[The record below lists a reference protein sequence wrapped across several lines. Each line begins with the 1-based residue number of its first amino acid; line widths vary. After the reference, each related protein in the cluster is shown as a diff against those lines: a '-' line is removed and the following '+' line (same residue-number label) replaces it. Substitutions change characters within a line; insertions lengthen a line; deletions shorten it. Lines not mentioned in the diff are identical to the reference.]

1 MKHAAVVTQFIIEEF
16 LPDVGTN
23 ELDSDYDLVDGGV
36 IDSLGLLKTIAWLED
51 CFDLRV
57 EEIDLD
63 LDPDSF
69 RSVGSISR
77 FIEQAQQHRTDA
89 H

>member
-1 MKHAAVVTQFIIEEF
+1 MNHAAVVTQFIIEEF
-16 LPDVGTN
+16 LPDVGPN
-23 ELDSDYDLVDGGV
+23 ELDADYDLVDGGV

-51 CFDLRV
+51 RFDVRV
-57 EEIDLD
+57 EEFD

-77 FIEQAQQHRTDA
+77 FIDQAQPQRTDA

>member
-16 LPDVGTN
+16 LPDVGAN

-51 CFDLRV
+51 RFDVRV
-57 EEIDLD
+57 EEFD

-77 FIEQAQQHRTDA
+77 FIDQAQLHRTDA

>member
-16 LPDVGTN
+16 LPDVGAS

-51 CFDLRV
+51 RFDLRV
-57 EEIDLD
+57 EEID

-77 FIEQAQQHRTDA
+77 FIERAQQHRTDS

>member
-1 MKHAAVVTQFIIEEF
+1 MNHAAVVTQFIIEEF
-16 LPDVGTN
+16 LPDVGAD

-51 CFDLRV
+51 RFDVRV
-57 EEIDLD
+57 EEFD

-77 FIEQAQQHRTDA
+77 FIEQAQPQRTDA
-89 H
+89 R

>member
-1 MKHAAVVTQFIIEEF
+1 MKHTAVVTQFIIEEF
-16 LPDVGTN
+16 LPDVGAN

-51 CFDLRV
+51 RFDVRV
-57 EEIDLD
+57 EEFD

-77 FIEQAQQHRTDA
+77 FIDQAQLHRTDA

>member
-1 MKHAAVVTQFIIEEF
+1 MNHAAVVTQFIIEEF
-16 LPDVGTN
+16 LPDVGPN
-23 ELDSDYDLVDGGV
+23 ELDADYDLVDGGV

-51 CFDLRV
+51 RFDVRV
-57 EEIDLD
+57 EEFD

-77 FIEQAQQHRTDA
+77 FIDQAQLQRTDA

>member
-16 LPDVGTN
+16 LPDVGAG

-51 CFDLRV
+51 RFDLRV
-57 EEIDLD
+57 EEID

-77 FIEQAQQHRTDA
+77 FIERAQQHRTDS

>member
-16 LPDVGTN
+16 LPDVGAN

-51 CFDLRV
+51 RFDLRV

-63 LDPDSF
+63 PDSL
-69 RSVGSISR
+69 RTVRSISG
-77 FIEQAQQHRTDA
+77 FIERAQQHRTES

>member
-1 MKHAAVVTQFIIEEF
+1 MNHAAVVTQFIIEEF
-16 LPDVGTN
+16 LPDVGPN
-23 ELDSDYDLVDGGV
+23 ELDADYDLVDGGV

-51 CFDLRV
+51 RFDVRV
-57 EEIDLD
+57 EEFD

-77 FIEQAQQHRTDA
+77 FIDQAQPQRTDA
-89 H
+89 L

>member
-16 LPDVGTN
+16 LPDVDAN
-23 ELDSDYDLVDGGV
+23 ELDADYDLVDGGV

-51 CFDLRV
+51 RFDLHV
-57 EEIDLD
+57 EEFD

-69 RSVGSISR
+69 RSVGSISG
-77 FIEQAQQHRTDA
+77 FIEQAQRHRTES